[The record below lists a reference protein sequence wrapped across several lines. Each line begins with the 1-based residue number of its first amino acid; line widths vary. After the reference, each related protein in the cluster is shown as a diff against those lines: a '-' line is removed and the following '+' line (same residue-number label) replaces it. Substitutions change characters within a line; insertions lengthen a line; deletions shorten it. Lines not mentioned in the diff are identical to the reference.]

1 MSDKPQE
8 PAGEDDVQ
16 RLASEIGATLRR
28 VVSESPQVSLCLAR
42 ARNAGFEVSLAL
54 EATIAVT
61 RGRKREGEAAP
72 EFALRVEPGE
82 PAPLRMT
89 PLDRKFLR
97 SLKIAVEDEE

>member
-1 MSDKPQE
+1 MSDKPQGE
-8 PAGEDDVQ
+8 PGEGDVQ
-16 RLASEIGATLRR
+16 KLASEIGAVLRR
-28 VVSESPQVSLCLAR
+28 VVSESPQVSSCLAR

-61 RGRKREGEAAP
+61 RGRRREGEPDP

-97 SLKIAVEDEE
+97 SLKIAVEEEE